1 MQTLLRQPV
10 GYRTRQVH
18 FILTFSLVWMTI
30 LHQKYHIDKEGTMIP
45 LKMKNLLQKALPE
58 SVWHNRLIKDGPLRF
73 MEFGPLD
80 VDRLQRLGI
89 RVDRLGPRLVVC
101 MWEEESPLEIGGFL
115 VVDNLAMGQPAM
127 GGTRMLP
134 DITPDIIHNLAR
146 GMTLKNAA
154 ADLPFGGGKS
164 GIVRP
169 EQISSSERH
178 AIVTGFGRLLRRYTK
193 IYIPGP
199 DVGTNDADMKIFAIE
214 NGLNNVVSKP
224 ADMGGNRIDEL
235 GGAANG
241 VVVAFKTLVEH
252 LPRLG
257 NLPQFRNLTIPKPE
271 DRSILIQGF
280 GAVGAHV
287 ARIFHDYDP
296 DTPPVIKGISDA
308 TGFLLHPEGLP
319 WQQLFDLWKQF
330 GEVTQHYFHDTLLHG
345 QKTPADN
352 TIYSNCADNLLME
365 SAFCLIP
372 ASPIS
377 NYLDVGPSTRPS
389 MTVNRMGQWQMI
401 VEGANTYSPN
411 PAKKAARRRMERHV
425 YRDRGVLIATDYLVN
440 SGGVIYAAHERMIPT
455 PDELLVPRAMLG
467 NPGQVDAWLEK
478 NRDAFAELAEIR
490 RKAAVEKLETVIQR
504 NMEELI
510 DGLCKD
516 ADSLPC
522 EIAETISVRR
532 IASMEKA
539 KTAKDVMEE
548 APTIGVDRQ
557 ITDAADLLVKS
568 PVSIV
573 NVVSQKGKLIGI
585 VTNWDIT
592 NAMASRLPM
601 DAPLTR
607 IMTADVIFTGPD
619 TPVLDCVR
627 ILENHEISAMP
638 IVENDQVVGV
648 ISGDILAKRTLFRLL
663 QTMD

>member
-1 MQTLLRQPV
+1 
-10 GYRTRQVH
+10 
-18 FILTFSLVWMTI
+18 
-30 LHQKYHIDKEGTMIP
+30 MIP
-45 LKMKNLLQKALPE
+45 LKMKALLQKVLPDK
-58 SVWHNRLIKDGPLRF
+58 VWQNRLIKDGPLRF

-101 MWEEESPLEIGGFL
+101 MWDEDSPLEIGGFL

-154 ADLPFGGGKS
+154 AALPFGGGKS

-169 EQISSSERH
+169 EDLTPADRPAVI
-178 AIVTGFGRLLRRYTK
+178 TGFGRLLKRYRK

-214 NGLNNVVSKP
+214 NGLNNAVSKP

-241 VVVAFKTLVEH
+241 VVVAFKTLVKQ
-252 LPRLG
+252 LPRLK
-257 NLPQFRNLTIPKPE
+257 NLPQFRHLTLPSLK
-271 DRSILIQGF
+271 DQTILIQGF

-287 ARIFHDYDP
+287 ARIFHEYDP
-296 DTPPVIKGISDA
+296 HTPPVIKGISDA
-308 TGFLLHPEGLP
+308 HGFLMNENGLP

-330 GEVTQHYFHDTLLHG
+330 GEVTRRYFHDTILHG
-345 QKTPADN
+345 TQNTDPR
-352 TIYSNCADNLLME
+352 TIYSSCADNLLRE
-365 SAFCLIP
+365 SGFCLIP
-372 ASPIS
+372 ASPVS
-377 NYLDVGPSTRPS
+377 NYLDVDASSNPS
-389 MTVNRMGQWQMI
+389 MTVDRMGHWQLI
-401 VEGANTYSPN
+401 VEGANTYSPD
-411 PAKKAARRRMERHV
+411 PAKKAARRHMERHV
-425 YRDRGVLIATDYLVN
+425 YRDKGVLIAKDFLVN

-455 PDELLVPRAMLG
+455 PDDLLIPKDILG
-467 NPGQVDAWLEK
+467 HSKKIDAWLHK
-478 NRDAFAELAEIR
+478 NQEAFAQLAEIR
-490 RKAAVEKLETVIQR
+490 RKAAVEKLETVIR
-504 NMEELI
+504 NNMEELI

-522 EIAETISVRR
+522 DVAETISIRR
-532 IASMEKA
+532 IASMEKTR
-539 KTAKDVMEE
+539 TAKDVMED

-557 ITDAADLLVKS
+557 VADAARLLVKS
-568 PVSIV
+568 RVSIV
-573 NVVSQKGKLIGI
+573 NVVSETGKLIGI

-592 NAMASRLPM
+592 RAMASHLPM

-607 IMTADVIFTGPD
+607 VMTTDVIATGPD
-619 TPVLDCVR
+619 TPILDCVR
-627 ILENHEISAMP
+627 MLENHEISAMP
-638 IVENDQVVGV
+638 IVKKDRVAGIV
-648 ISGDILAKRTLFRLL
+648 SGDILAKKTLFRLL